1 MEEVAVILSQL
12 KVNDLCQV
20 LQTVHIGQEQ
30 QIPVKTKCKTIENFK
45 SLHLFIYSFIHF
57 TQHPQRK
64 HQNWTDKHFSN

>member
-45 SLHLFIYSFIHF
+45 SVRLFIYLFHTASTAQIQKKL
-57 TQHPQRK
+57 TNK
-64 HQNWTDKHFSN
+64 HLSN